1 MMVLT
6 GPLPNPMANQKDIG
20 GTSSSRGERTAI
32 PIHAL
37 FNRYMEGDR
46 NAIECCCVTISL
58 NSIYIMWT
66 NGRRLHYT
74 TQWTRLV
81 SVIVHLFVIR
91 KERKWVDEDYVK

>member
-1 MMVLT
+1 MTLWGDEVK
-6 GPLPNPMANQKDIG
+6 AAA
-20 GTSSSRGERTAI
+20 E
-32 PIHAL
+32 
-37 FNRYMEGDR
+37 EGDR

-81 SVIVHLFVIR
+81 SGIVHLFVIR
-91 KERKWVDEDYVK
+91 KERKWVDEDAT